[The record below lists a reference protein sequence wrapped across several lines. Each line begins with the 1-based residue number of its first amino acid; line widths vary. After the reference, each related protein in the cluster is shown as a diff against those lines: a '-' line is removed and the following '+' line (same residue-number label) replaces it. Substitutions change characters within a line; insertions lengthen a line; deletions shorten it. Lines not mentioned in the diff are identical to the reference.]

1 MAKRILLRKRQT
13 KNARQTRVNKREERS
28 EKTEMARQARW
39 VKKTVQQQQ
48 IDDGEGE
55 AETEQQEMDQAE
67 QVEVT
72 YDHPMYFD
80 FQLENYV
87 QMSPNLAIDDQQQ
100 PAWGATAEAGVQCA
114 TQTTE
119 ASTQTGWSIN
129 AAGNSALYE
138 ANFELQHRVAQLRKQ
153 LAELQ
158 RTALL
163 VHEPEKRP
171 NEDDDK
177 ENKTPL
183 GRPKKRFAEKKDRA
197 QRADPSMTITPS
209 LHIIACQGVF
219 FGIFK
224 ELRHLC
230 SRHGTE
236 YEEQLEMRL
245 RALGAYKNAWY
256 QEYSGYHVRNI
267 LRGGGPMHVTEFLPQ
282 SPRRDNI
289 LMALELLAKLQSFAV
304 ADLLSADQIADFRAT
319 ADQFRVHML
328 EHFRRHC
335 STSKFHHLVH
345 HAPEFAKKHGF
356 WGLLSE
362 QPVEKFH
369 ALFNDDLARK
379 ANTKDL
385 HDILMFCARE
395 SAIRNAIFDA
405 NQL

>member
-1 MAKRILLRKRQT
+1 MPAVELMQTSGESTVVLSCTNVADVLTERVKRLRANNKLLFLAGNTLKVCLAGDFGGHFMKLGLLIGNVQPREQLQISLCSGAETSAGIRVAFSDV
-13 KNARQTRVNKREERS
+13 ARQLADISEIDGLPIRFFLTGDLMFISKIFGHRGAASANPCFCCEAKNLPSEPGRQRTLVLMRQQAAQFREG
-28 EKTEMARQARW
+28 
-39 VKKTVQQQQ
+39 VQN
-48 IDDGEGE
+48 G
-55 AETEQQEMDQAE
+55 AKET
-67 QVEVT
+67 
-72 YDHPMYFD
+72 
-80 FQLENYV
+80 
-87 QMSPNLAIDDQQQ
+87 QMSK
-100 PAWGATAEAGVQCA
+100 QCA
-114 TQTTE
+114 GMQFDPFFNIE
-119 ASTQTGWSIN
+119 
-129 AAGNSALYE
+129 
-138 ANFELQHRVAQLRKQ
+138 
-153 LAELQ
+153 
-158 RTALL
+158 
-163 VHEPEKRP
+163 
-171 NEDDDK
+171 
-177 ENKTPL
+177 
-183 GRPKKRFAEKKDRA
+183 
-197 QRADPSMTITPS
+197 PSMTIPPS

-267 LRGGGPMHVTEFLPQ
+267 LRDGGPIHVTEFLPQ

-289 LMALELLAKLQSFAV
+289 LMALELLSKLQSFAV
-304 ADLLSADQIADFRAT
+304 ADLLSADQIAGFRAT
-319 ADQFRVHML
+319 ADKFRVHML
-328 EHFRRHC
+328 EHFGRHC
-335 STSKFHHLVH
+335 STPKFHHLVH
-345 HAPEFAKKHGF
+345 HAPEFAEKHGF

-405 NQL
+405 NEL

>member
-1 MAKRILLRKRQT
+1 MVKRTLLRKRQT
-13 KNARQTRVNKREERS
+13 KNARQSRENKREER
-28 EKTEMARQARW
+28 KAQTKRATEARLA
-39 VKKTVQQQQ
+39 KKTVQQQQ

-55 AETEQQEMDQAE
+55 AETEQQEMDQAG

-72 YDHPMYFD
+72 YDHPMDFD

-114 TQTTE
+114 TQTME
-119 ASTQTGWSIN
+119 VSTQTDWSID

-138 ANFELQHRVAQLRKQ
+138 ANFELQHRVSSGFSQNCDTFAH
-153 LAELQ
+153 AMEQ
-158 RTALL
+158 R
-163 VHEPEKRP
+163 
-171 NEDDDK
+171 
-177 ENKTPL
+177 
-183 GRPKKRFAEKKDRA
+183 
-197 QRADPSMTITPS
+197 
-209 LHIIACQGVF
+209 
-219 FGIFK
+219 
-224 ELRHLC
+224 
-230 SRHGTE
+230 
-236 YEEQLEMRL
+236 
-245 RALGAYKNAWY
+245 AYKNAWY

-267 LRGGGPMHVTEFLPQ
+267 LRDGGPMHVTEFLPQ

-304 ADLLSADQIADFRAT
+304 ADLLSTDQIADFRAT

-345 HAPEFAKKHGF
+345 HAPEFAENHGF

-405 NQL
+405 NEL